1 MQLMDAYKNLFLII
15 SAPTNG
21 KHKLLFPNDN
31 TNVALVT
38 DIKTGWLKKKKTS
51 DYYPGC
57 PTSLLK

>member
-1 MQLMDAYKNLFLII
+1 MDAYKNLFLII

-38 DIKTGWLKKKKTS
+38 DIKTGWLKKKNHLIIIQ
-51 DYYPGC
+51 DVPPVC
-57 PTSLLK
+57 